1 MSIRS
6 PHSLMLAAVLST
18 LALPVL
24 AADDPVVAVVN
35 GKEIRRSAVIEAQQS
50 IPQARQAPL
59 EQVFEPLLDRMI
71 TNEVIYDQA
80 KKQKLDDDAQVK
92 AAFKDAQTNIMV
104 RAWVSKVAKKADGEI
119 PEAQVKA
126 KYDELAKAG
135 QIPEEVKVA
144 HILVDSEDAAKSV
157 LSDLKSGI
165 SFSEEAKAKS
175 KDPSAKTNG
184 GDLDYVNQG
193 SGLVPEFL
201 EAALKL
207 KAGETTQTPVKTQ
220 FGYHIIKADD
230 RRTIPYE
237 KVKDQVKGELVQNE
251 IAKMVEGLR
260 KTATVKRFK
269 LDGSPADSA
278 AKAPAK

>member
-1 MSIRS
+1 MTIRS
-6 PHSLMLAAVLST
+6 PRSLMLAAALST

-35 GKEIRRSAVIEAQQS
+35 GKEIHRSAVIDAQQQ

-119 PEAQVKA
+119 PESQVKA
-126 KYDELAKAG
+126 KYDELVKAG

-144 HILVDSEDAAKSV
+144 HILVDTEDAAKSV
-157 LSDLKSGI
+157 LNDLKTV
-165 SFSEEAKAKS
+165 SFADEAKAKS

-237 KVKDQVKGELVQNE
+237 KVKDQVKGELVQQE
-251 IAKMVEGLR
+251 IAKAVDGLK

-269 LDGSPADSA
+269 LDGSPAESS